1 MFKQCA
7 DVQMFSSARDVAK
20 TLSVIIVQMIKHSI
34 IEVEAVNDV
43 TDESLCSGKRT
54 DILGKPWDLRD

>member
-1 MFKQCA
+1 MFG
-7 DVQMFSSARDVAK
+7 SARDVAK
-20 TLSVIIVQMIKHSI
+20 TLSVIIVQMIKHGI
-34 IEVEAVNDV
+34 IEVEAVNDI

>member
-7 DVQMFSSARDVAK
+7 DVQMFGSARDVAK
-20 TLSVIIVQMIKHSI
+20 TLSVIIVQMIKHGI

-43 TDESLCSGKRT
+43 T
-54 DILGKPWDLRD
+54 